1 MNATDEHLARIRTR
15 LQQLLKQYA
24 LLQKENQQLKDEVSR
39 LRTERSMVDEQLA
52 DLKQKNEVLQFS
64 QGYTDEAGK
73 KEMEKRL
80 NAYIREIDR
89 CIAVLGQ

>member
-1 MNATDEHLARIRTR
+1 MNGTDEHLARIKTR
-15 LQQLLKQYA
+15 LQQLLKQFA
-24 LLQKENQQLKDEVSR
+24 LLQKENQQLRDEIGR
-39 LRTERSMVDEQLA
+39 LRTERAAVDEQLA